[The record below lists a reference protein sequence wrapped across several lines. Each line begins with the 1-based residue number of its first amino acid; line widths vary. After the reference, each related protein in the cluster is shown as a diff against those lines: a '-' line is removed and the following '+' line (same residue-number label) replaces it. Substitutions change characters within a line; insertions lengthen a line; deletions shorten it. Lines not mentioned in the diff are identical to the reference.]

1 MNALRSTAKKNP
13 RLSGWQAARVMN
25 YQESIV
31 MEWKDQYKHPLWQKK
46 RLEVL
51 DSANYQC
58 ERCFDD
64 ESQLHVHHKHYIKG
78 RKIWEYESSELVALC
93 SSCHEQIHAE
103 KDLLGQIAMA
113 VCPEGY
119 GEIIELVA
127 SFCSEVS
134 GPASVDIGFDFSK
147 SSQYS
152 VLLGSIAAKLSNLG
166 IGINGLVLIADKIDM
181 ALLGEEATIVLQP
194 KKQICSKS
202 FLESIESKNG

>member
-1 MNALRSTAKKNP
+1 
-13 RLSGWQAARVMN
+13 
-25 YQESIV
+25 
-31 MEWKDQYKHPLWQKK
+31 MEWKYQYKHPMWQKK

-78 RKIWEYESSELVALC
+78 RKIWEYEATELAALC
-93 SSCHEQIHAE
+93 SSCHDQIHAE
-103 KDLLGQIAMA
+103 KDLLGQVAMS

-119 GEIIELVA
+119 GEIVELVA

-134 GPASVDIGFDFSK
+134 GPANAGIGFDFSQ
-147 SSQYS
+147 SGQYAT
-152 VLLGSIAAKLSNLG
+152 LLGFIAAKLSNLG
-166 IGINGLVLIADKIDM
+166 IGIGGLIEISDQIDK

-194 KKQICSKS
+194 KKRISANS
-202 FLESIESKNG
+202 FIKLTEGKNG